1 MSTTNVFI
9 TGANRALT
17 PVVSQ
22 PPPKSINTR
31 TGVGHALVQTY
42 LARPNHIAIGSVR
55 DIAAARSN
63 GLEDL
68 SAAPGSKLVLV
79 KIESVSFVDPTR
91 AVSELESWG
100 ITRLDIVIANAAIA
114 GGKVAAA
121 AEGDAED
128 FANILA
134 INAVALLA
142 PFAATKPL
150 LDRATTH
157 KWVSI
162 SSAAASLAKHEAIF
176 INMGGRPMGFGY
188 GASKATLNHLSLNIH
203 SENPKL
209 TVTAVDPGFL
219 DTDMGTRGAK
229 LLGMEKPPHSTVDN
243 ANAIVKFIDAATRE
257 TQERS
262 QPLMATRYRGRRI
275 VVVVRGAEF

>member
-9 TGANRALT
+9 TGANR
-17 PVVSQ
+17 
-22 PPPKSINTR
+22 
-31 TGVGHALVQTY
+31 GVGHALVQTY
-42 LARPNHIAIGSVR
+42 LARPNHIVIGSVR

-68 SAAPGSKLVLV
+68 SAASGSKLVLV
-79 KIESVSFVDPTR
+79 KIESTSFADPTR
-91 AVSELESWG
+91 AVAELESWG

-134 INAVALLA
+134 INAVAPLA
-142 PFAATKPL
+142 LFAATKPL
-150 LDRATTH
+150 LDRATTP

-162 SSAAASLAKHEAIF
+162 SSAVASLANHEAMF
-176 INMGGRPMGFGY
+176 MNMGGRPMGFGY

-209 TVTAVDPGFL
+209 TAIAVDPGFL

-229 LLGMEKPPHSTVDN
+229 HFGMEKPPHSAADN
-243 ANAIVKFIDAATRE
+243 AKAIVKLIDAATRE
-257 TQERS
+257 THSGKFLTFDGDEV
-262 QPLMATRYRGRRI
+262 PW
-275 VVVVRGAEF
+275 